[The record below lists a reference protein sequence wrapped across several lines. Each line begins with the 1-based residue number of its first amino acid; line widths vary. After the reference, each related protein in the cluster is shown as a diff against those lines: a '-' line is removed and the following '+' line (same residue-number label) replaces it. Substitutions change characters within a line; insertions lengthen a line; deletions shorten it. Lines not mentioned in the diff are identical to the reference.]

1 MSADREDSNWDTAQR
16 SHRDIQEEILHSRNL
31 ELFEDVERLLPGT
44 KLPACLEQEM
54 PVDPWD
60 PEVQKLK
67 RKLPAASRETGTSP
81 RRKKARGHE
90 IPEGGHEGFRSVAE
104 LLREAGKLP
113 GDKAGKGK
121 RKSTT
126 KTSDPPNVVSEDEEE
141 EDVEE
146 DHDLLYGPVQSRL
159 ASQGKRPAAKVKNAG
174 PKGAATG
181 WKANV
186 STGSANSIKPRSQT
200 QRDSSLERLEAEE
213 QDRKAKRDEL
223 NRSAQDFF
231 SASRSSR
238 QREPTPPLATPPSSP
253 LPPRKKIA
261 IRLEAPPFPESD
273 EIPLRVARSAKQ
285 AVPDT
290 GKLSPGLAAAAG
302 FSQIDAID
310 LSWDDEEGEDDD
322 GPVPTP
328 APDPRSSAPIPRSLA
343 SRMTQVSSRQSETLV
358 AHPRQRIMGI
368 SRSKATQTKSIDIM
382 PPPPVPLSS
391 PIAPTGPD
399 ATQAIRR
406 PGARRRGPILPSS
419 ESSPGGESPFV
430 PPNHVR
436 RPPAD
441 LSSPLQPMAGRNGSS
456 SPVRR
461 PNRRR
466 PKAPAQQVK
475 GYVSTK

>member
-1 MSADREDSNWDTAQR
+1 M
-16 SHRDIQEEILHSRNL
+16 
-31 ELFEDVERLLPGT
+31 
-44 KLPACLEQEM
+44 
-54 PVDPWD
+54 DPWD
-60 PEVQKLK
+60 PEDQKLK

-81 RRKKARGHE
+81 KRKKARGHE
-90 IPEGGHEGFRSVAE
+90 IPEGGHEGFKSVAE

-113 GDKAGKGK
+113 GHKAGKGK
-121 RKSTT
+121 RKSTP

-146 DHDLLYGPVQSRL
+146 DHDLLYGPVQSSFT
-159 ASQGKRPAAKVKNAG
+159 SQGKRPAAKVKKAG
-174 PKGAATG
+174 PRGAATG
-181 WKANV
+181 RKANV
-186 STGSANSIKPRSQT
+186 STGSANSIKRSQT

-238 QREPTPPLATPPSSP
+238 QREPTPPLATPPSPPPP
-253 LPPRKKIA
+253 LRKKIA
-261 IRLEAPPFPESD
+261 IRPEAPPFPESD
-273 EIPLRVARSAKQ
+273 EIPLRVARSDKQ

-328 APDPRSSAPIPRSLA
+328 APDPRSSAPIPRSLG
-343 SRMTQVSSRQSETLV
+343 SVMTQVLPPQSSRQSETLV

-368 SRSKATQTKSIDIM
+368 SRSKATQTKSIDRM
-382 PPPPVPLSS
+382 LPPPVPLSS

-461 PNRRR
+461 SNRRR